1 MTSDM
6 GTQAVL
12 SVLMPVYNGR
22 DFLKPAIDSI
32 LAQTFGDF
40 ELVIVNDGSTD
51 DSRAIVEEYRD
62 PRIILINQAN
72 QGVARSLNNGLEVT
86 RGKYIRRHDADD
98 ISTPDSFQIQVD
110 FLDKH
115 PGYVMVCNQEA
126 FMTASG
132 KVAWKYRVPNE
143 KFFQGRSVVD
153 LDFSHFNINSS
164 SPVVHGTA
172 CFRREE
178 VIKLGKYR
186 TEFTVSEDND
196 LWLRLLEKYKIAV
209 LNQCTYFMRLHGSS
223 ATQRHAGKIRFFRQL
238 LIDYSLERRE
248 KGSDPIIRGEAVP
261 AAPPSAPEQKEQA
274 PAYGKRFREDLRY
287 MYGLVTD
294 AGDWPQ
300 IRKIGGEIL
309 RDGWKV
315 PETWK
320 MLAFPLLGDRF
331 IKSGVA
337 LKSAFRPKKT

>member
-1 MTSDM
+1 MAS
-6 GTQAVL
+6 QPLL

-22 DFLKPAIDSI
+22 DFLKPAIESI

-51 DSRAIVEEYRD
+51 DSGAIAESYRD
-62 PRIILINQAN
+62 PRIIVINQVN
-72 QGVARSLNNGLEVT
+72 QGVARSLNNGLEIT
-86 RGKYIRRHDADD
+86 RGKYVRRHDADD
-98 ISTPDSFQIQVD
+98 VSTPDSFQIQVD
-110 FLDKH
+110 FLEKH
-115 PGYVMVCNQEA
+115 REYVMVCNQEA

-132 KVAWKYRVPNE
+132 KIAWKYRVPNE
-143 KFFQGRSVVD
+143 KFFGGRSVVD
-153 LDFSHFNINSS
+153 LDFSHFSIHSS

-178 VIKLGKYR
+178 VMKIGKYR

-238 LIDYSLERRE
+238 LIDYSTERRE
-248 KGSDPIIRGEAVP
+248 KGSDPIMRGEPVP
-261 AAPPSAPEQKEQA
+261 AAPPSEPIQNEPVSAN
-274 PAYGKRFREDLRY
+274 GKRCRDDLRY
-287 MYGLVTD
+287 IYGLVTD
-294 AGDWPQ
+294 AGDWPL
-300 IRKIGGEIL
+300 IRKIGGEIV

-320 MLAFPLLGDRF
+320 ILTYPLLGERF

-337 LKSAFRPKKT
+337 LKSAFRPKKS